1 VTGSTSNVNAGQ
13 GLATR
18 LITWAVPIIAII
30 GTIFL
35 ALTLYPAS
43 NFQTSAQAEALRVEQ
58 IILEPGSIDIVVR
71 NTTLADIT
79 IAQVTINNAVWAS
92 LVLPEPTVA
101 PFRQAS
107 IQVAYEWLEGEA
119 YDIVIYTGNT
129 SPVTAHIAAASATPQ
144 MSTDNL
150 LDMALAG
157 LFISI
162 LPIYLG
168 LLWLPALRQAGTRW
182 AAFLVALSVTVFF
195 LRAVEILAN
204 GWRLSDT
211 GPSLFWAGSLA
222 LVGAAGGFWPVFVLS
237 QPRTESA
244 GQPFRSMPLANVMA
258 LGIGLFSL
266 GEGILMGRT
275 YLADGVSGSIGGLA
289 LLGIML
295 LNVTKGFGLGIPA
308 LYQRLGMEKW
318 LVMGFVGGFLTIAG
332 LWMGGFGIP
341 LSLDLFLAGLPAGA
355 LLAVIYR
362 LAGLIRHVAAP
373 AMVVGGAATG
383 LIMLWLVRLPIG

>member
-1 VTGSTSNVNAGQ
+1 MTESTPDVNARQ

-18 LITWAVPIIAII
+18 LVTWAVPIMAII

-43 NFQTSAQAEALRVEQ
+43 NFQTSAYAEALRVEQ

-129 SPVTAHIAAASATPQ
+129 PPVTTRIAASATPQ
-144 MSTDNL
+144 MSMDNL
-150 LDMALAG
+150 LDLALAG
-157 LFISI
+157 LFIGI

-332 LWMGGFGIP
+332 LWMGGLGIP
-341 LSLDLFLAGLPAGA
+341 LSLDLFLAGLSAGA

-362 LAGLIRHVAAP
+362 LAGLI
-373 AMVVGGAATG
+373 
-383 LIMLWLVRLPIG
+383 MLWLVRLPIG

>member
-1 VTGSTSNVNAGQ
+1 M
-13 GLATR
+13 
-18 LITWAVPIIAII
+18 AII

-43 NFQTSAQAEALRVEQ
+43 NFQTSAYAEALRVEQ

-129 SPVTAHIAAASATPQ
+129 PPVTTRIAASATPQ
-144 MSTDNL
+144 MSMDNL
-150 LDMALAG
+150 LDLALAG
-157 LFISI
+157 LFIGI

-195 LRAVEILAN
+195 LRAVEMLAN